1 MPPVPPV
8 QCRAP
13 VLYSTATWAG
23 GSGAGGQ
30 PTSQAAQILYY
41 YYGGCS
47 TSTSTSTSTSSR
59 QPWCCVVVLSSRHRH
74 HQQHHRSVMT
84 GSRTSSCRLQTLLHT
99 SINQPVYMDYRQHSA
114 DGLCNIVLTVQ
125 IKICMCF
132 ETWRLESYCSDI
144 VFLFLPRIT
153 LITVV

>member
-47 TSTSTSTSTSSR
+47 TSTSTSTSSTSR

-74 HQQHHRSVMT
+74 RHHQHHRSVMT
-84 GSRTSSCRLQTLLHT
+84 GSRTSSCSLQTLLHT
-99 SINQPVYMDYRQHSA
+99 TITINQPLYMDYRQHCA
-114 DGLCNIVLTVQ
+114 DGLCNIVFYC
-125 IKICMCF
+125 IDRANKNMCF
-132 ETWRLESYCSDI
+132 ETWRVIAAISDI
-144 VFLFLPRIT
+144 VFYSYLVSL
-153 LITVV
+153 